1 MQQRKPVQRAFQG
14 LVGLLDESIAPAVSL
29 TMPATVVSEK
39 VARAKFGVSEDKVK
53 KSAPPTDLR
62 TMLMLDADDII
73 ALFDVSPQNKIGEH
87 EIFEQVNFTVTTEAL
102 QHRIERLKKLIAAS
116 KEIVGG
122 LSVRVMKVRRGKDGV
137 LDKTTRE
144 KYKREETARQ
154 ARANVKLFQYR
165 TALRNGGLTQKVWRL
180 VVKPVYFRDT
190 VDDVVIFS
198 DWGEGTYVKDK
209 ERRMGGVV
217 THHTEVF
224 QHPVSYTE
232 FDLSRYRDMM
242 QLSTDALEL
251 MGTTEKEQ
259 AQTWAN
265 VQRWENAVIK
275 AAVFHG
281 VLRPR
286 KDLLELLG
294 LMPWVRDA
302 LQMTED
308 IQADT
313 TEDALAL
320 KTGGAC
326 YGGRIRSNGYTDCGK
341 ARRLSS
347 FDKPSRTA
355 WRESS
360 GDHDEQGGADF
371 NPDDSESYDPR

>member
-165 TALRNGGLTQKVWRL
+165 TALRNGGLTPKDLRL
-180 VVKPVYFRDT
+180 VVKTVYFRA
-190 VDDVVIFS
+190 
-198 DWGEGTYVKDK
+198 
-209 ERRMGGVV
+209 MG
-217 THHTEVF
+217 
-224 QHPVSYTE
+224 
-232 FDLSRYRDMM
+232 
-242 QLSTDALEL
+242 
-251 MGTTEKEQ
+251 
-259 AQTWAN
+259 
-265 VQRWENAVIK
+265 
-275 AAVFHG
+275 HG
-281 VLRPR
+281 
-286 KDLLELLG
+286 
-294 LMPWVRDA
+294 
-302 LQMTED
+302 
-308 IQADT
+308 
-313 TEDALAL
+313 
-320 KTGGAC
+320 
-326 YGGRIRSNGYTDCGK
+326 
-341 ARRLSS
+341 
-347 FDKPSRTA
+347 
-355 WRESS
+355 
-360 GDHDEQGGADF
+360 
-371 NPDDSESYDPR
+371 